1 MDQRPNN
8 YNDQGPNGQGPNG
21 NGGSGGP
28 KNKSSL
34 LVLLICVLATLLI
47 WTVFSN
53 ILQSSTSK
61 EITYDKFLEMLD
73 KGEVK
78 SVELQSGVLTIVP
91 REQKVEGVE
100 FEYSTTAME
109 DSTTLTAR
117 LLETEQKTG
126 NKITFNEIQ
135 PDPTGSIIY
144 TILSLLVPFVF
155 LIILMNWLM
164 RKMNK
169 GGGMM
174 GVGKSK
180 AKAYVQQETGVTFKD
195 VAGEDEA
202 KESLQEVVD
211 FLHNPGKY
219 TTIGAKLPKGA
230 LLVGP
235 PGTGKTLLAKAV
247 AGEAHVPFFSL
258 SGSDFVEMFVGV
270 GASRVRDLFA
280 QAKKNAPC
288 IVFIDEIDA
297 VGRQRG
303 SGLGGGH
310 DEREQTLN
318 QLLVE
323 MDGFGANEGII
334 TIAATNR
341 PDILDPALLRPGRFD
356 RRVVVGRPDL
366 AGRIAILKVHARN
379 KPLDSDINLDIIA
392 KKIPGFTGAD
402 IANLLNEAAL
412 LAARQNRKTISM
424 ADMEEA
430 SEKVSYG
437 PERKSHKVSDSERRL
452 TAYHES
458 GHAIMATVLKEAD
471 PVHKV
476 TIIPRGQA
484 GGYTMMLPHEERSF
498 ITKAHLLAQLR
509 VALGGRCAEQIVFK
523 EISSGASGDLQQVTG
538 ILRKMIMEWGM
549 SDRLGPMIF
558 GEHQEQIFLGKQLG
572 SERNYGETVATIIDE
587 EMHKYLDE
595 AYNDTM
601 RILTE
606 NMEVLE
612 AMAQALLEVETI
624 NHKQVENLFKYHSI
638 YAPGEEP
645 KQEESEFSPPPM
657 DDGYG
662 LPSFTN

>member
-1 MDQRPNN
+1 MAL
-8 YNDQGPNGQGPNG
+8 Y
-21 NGGSGGP
+21 
-28 KNKSSL
+28 
-34 LVLLICVLATLLI
+34 VLLIIIAVSIFNTFVHPQEKN
-47 WTVFSN
+47 T
-53 ILQSSTSK
+53 
-61 EITYDKFLEMLD
+61 EITYSDFISQVEK
-73 KGEVK
+73 KNVS
-78 SVELQSGVLTIVP
+78 SVVMTNNAVTGKMKDGTEFATYIPDNDTQLLNKLNDGNVTITAKP
-91 REQKVEGVE
+91 PEQP
-100 FEYSTTAME
+100 SWWM
-109 DSTTLTAR
+109 
-117 LLETEQKTG
+117 
-126 NKITFNEIQ
+126 
-135 PDPTGSIIY
+135 
-144 TILSLLVPFVF
+144 SLLSNLLPIVI
-155 LIILMNWLM
+155 LIGVWFWMMNQTQ
-164 RKMNK
+164 
-169 GGGMM
+169 GGGGRVMSF
-174 GVGKSK
+174 GKSR
-180 AKAYVQQETGVTFKD
+180 AKMTGEGQVHVNFND

-202 KESLQEVVD
+202 KEELSEVVD
-211 FLHNPGKY
+211 FLKNPGRY
-219 TTIGAKLPKGA
+219 TAIGAKIPKGV

-247 AGEAHVPFFSL
+247 AGEAKVPFFSI

-323 MDGFGANEGII
+323 MDGFGSNEGII
-334 TIAATNR
+334 TLAATNR

-366 AGRIAILKVHARN
+366 RGRIAILRVHARN
-379 KPLDSDINLDIIA
+379 KPLEPDVDLATIA
-392 KKIPGFTGAD
+392 KKVPGFTGAD
-402 IANLLNEAAL
+402 LANMLNEAAL
-412 LAARQNRKTISM
+412 LAARDNRKTISM
-424 ADMEEA
+424 ADLEEA

-437 PERKSHKVSDSERRL
+437 PERKSHKVSDEERKL

-458 GHAIMATVLKEAD
+458 GHAIMATLLKDAD

-498 ITKAHLLAQLR
+498 ITKSHLLAQIR
-509 VALGGRCAEQIVFK
+509 VALGGRCAEKIIFN
-523 EISSGASGDLQQVTG
+523 EISSGASGDLQQVTS

-601 RILTE
+601 QTLTD
-606 NMEVLE
+606 NLPVLH
-612 AMAQALLEVETI
+612 AMAKALMEVETI
-624 NHKQVENLFKYHSI
+624 DHKQVENLFKYHSI

-645 KQEESEFSPPPM
+645 KKEEESSDSPLPPM
-657 DDGYG
+657 PSDSSP
-662 LPSFTN
+662 LPPVFGE

>member
-1 MDQRPNN
+1 MAMFNTFVRPQDKSKEMAYSDFITQIEKKNVDSIVMTEN
-8 YNDQGPNGQGPNG
+8 AVKGKLKDGTEFSTYIPNQDTQVIQKLTEAKVVVTVKPPEQP
-21 NGGSGGP
+21 SWWM
-28 KNKSSL
+28 SL
-34 LVLLICVLATLLI
+34 LSSVLPILIL
-47 WTVFSN
+47 VFVW
-53 ILQSSTSK
+53 
-61 EITYDKFLEMLD
+61 FW
-73 KGEVK
+73 
-78 SVELQSGVLTIVP
+78 
-91 REQKVEGVE
+91 
-100 FEYSTTAME
+100 
-109 DSTTLTAR
+109 
-117 LLETEQKTG
+117 
-126 NKITFNEIQ
+126 
-135 PDPTGSIIY
+135 IINQ
-144 TILSLLVPFVF
+144 TQ
-155 LIILMNWLM
+155 
-164 RKMNK
+164 
-169 GGGMM
+169 GGGGRMM
-174 GVGKSK
+174 SFGRSR
-180 AKAYVQQETGVTFKD
+180 AKLAAEGQVHVNFSD

-202 KESLQEVVD
+202 KAELTEVVD
-211 FLHNPGKY
+211 FLKNPGRY
-219 TTIGAKLPKGA
+219 NAIGAKIPKGV

-247 AGEAHVPFFSL
+247 AGEANVPFFSI

-270 GASRVRDLFA
+270 GASRVRDLFT

-366 AGRIAILKVHARN
+366 AGRVAILKVHAKN
-379 KPLDSDINLDIIA
+379 KPLAEDIDLETIA

-412 LAARQNRKTISM
+412 LAARENRQIISM
-424 ADMEEA
+424 KDMEEA
-430 SEKVSYG
+430 SEKVCYG
-437 PERKSHKVSDSERRL
+437 PERRSHKVSELERRI

-458 GHAIMATVLKEAD
+458 GHAIMATLLKDAD

-484 GGYTMMLPHEERSF
+484 GGYTMMLPQEEKSF
-498 ITKAHLLAQLR
+498 ITKSHLLAKLR
-509 VALGGRCAEQIVFK
+509 VALGGRCAEQIIFN
-523 EISSGASGDLQQVTG
+523 EISSGASGDLQQVTS

-549 SDRLGPMIF
+549 SERLGPMIF

-595 AYNDTM
+595 AYQDTM
-601 RILTE
+601 KMLTE
-606 NMEVLE
+606 HMEVLE
-612 AMAQALLEVETI
+612 AMAQALLQVETI
-624 NHKQVENLFKYHSI
+624 DRKQVENLFKYHSLK
-638 YAPGEEP
+638 APEE
-645 KQEESEFSPPPM
+645 EEAEKVSEPLSSEKDEKIFQS
-657 DDGYG
+657 
-662 LPSFTN
+662 TEE

>member
-1 MDQRPNN
+1 MNKFVKNVALYVFLMVIAVAIFNTFVHPQDKLAEMAYSDFVSQIEKKNVASVVMTENSIKGKLKDGTEFSTYIPNN
-8 YNDQGPNGQGPNG
+8 DMKIVEKMTEG
-21 NGGSGGP
+21 NVVITAKPPEQPSWWMSLL
-28 KNKSSL
+28 SSL
-34 LVLLICVLATLLI
+34 LPILI
-47 WTVFSN
+47 
-53 ILQSSTSK
+53 
-61 EITYDKFLEMLD
+61 
-73 KGEVK
+73 
-78 SVELQSGVLTIVP
+78 
-91 REQKVEGVE
+91 
-100 FEYSTTAME
+100 
-109 DSTTLTAR
+109 
-117 LLETEQKTG
+117 
-126 NKITFNEIQ
+126 
-135 PDPTGSIIY
+135 
-144 TILSLLVPFVF
+144 LVAVWFW
-155 LIILMNWLM
+155 IMNQTQ
-164 RKMNK
+164 
-169 GGGMM
+169 GGGGRVMSF
-174 GVGKSK
+174 GKSR
-180 AKAYVQQETGVTFKD
+180 AKMSGEGQVHVDFSD

-202 KESLQEVVD
+202 KEELAEVVD
-211 FLHNPGKY
+211 FLKNPGRY
-219 TTIGAKLPKGA
+219 TAIGAKIPKGV

-247 AGEAHVPFFSL
+247 AGEAKVPFFSI

-334 TIAATNR
+334 TLAATNR

-379 KPLDSDINLDIIA
+379 KPLDPDIDLKTIA

-412 LAARQNRKTISM
+412 LAARENRKTISM

-437 PERKSHKVSDSERRL
+437 PERKSHKVSDEERKI

-458 GHAIMATVLKEAD
+458 GHAIMATVLEHAD

-484 GGYTMMLPHEERSF
+484 GGYTMMLPQEERSF
-498 ITKAHLLAQLR
+498 ITKSHLLAQLR
-509 VALGGRCAEQIVFK
+509 VALGGRCAEQIIFN
-523 EISSGASGDLQQVTG
+523 EISSGASGDLQQVTS

-572 SERNYGETVATIIDE
+572 SERNYGEAVATIIDE

-601 RILTE
+601 ETLTAHID
-606 NMEVLE
+606 VLK
-612 AMAQALLEVETI
+612 AMAKALLDVETI
-624 NHKQVENLFKYHSI
+624 NSEQVKNLFKYHSI
-638 YAPGEEP
+638 YPPEEEP
-645 KQEESEFSPPPM
+645 VQENNDNNESGLSAPDLPPRGPAPL
-657 DDGYG
+657 GG
-662 LPSFTN
+662 E

>member
-1 MDQRPNN
+1 MNKFVKNVALYVFIIVIAVAIFNTFVHPQEKLTEMAYSDFVAQIEKKNVSSVVMVENSIKGKLKDGTEFSTYIPNN
-8 YNDQGPNGQGPNG
+8 DMQIIEKMTDGDVVITAKPPEQP
-21 NGGSGGP
+21 SWWMSLL
-28 KNKSSL
+28 SSL
-34 LVLLICVLATLLI
+34 LPILILV
-47 WTVFSN
+47 
-53 ILQSSTSK
+53 
-61 EITYDKFLEMLD
+61 
-73 KGEVK
+73 
-78 SVELQSGVLTIVP
+78 GVWFWI
-91 REQKVEGVE
+91 
-100 FEYSTTAME
+100 
-109 DSTTLTAR
+109 
-117 LLETEQKTG
+117 
-126 NKITFNEIQ
+126 
-135 PDPTGSIIY
+135 
-144 TILSLLVPFVF
+144 
-155 LIILMNWLM
+155 MNQTQ
-164 RKMNK
+164 
-169 GGGMM
+169 GGGGRVMNF
-174 GVGKSK
+174 GKSR
-180 AKAYVQQETGVTFKD
+180 AKMSGEGQVHVNFSD
-195 VAGEDEA
+195 VAGENEA
-202 KESLQEVVD
+202 KEELTEVVD
-211 FLHNPGKY
+211 FLKNPGRY
-219 TTIGAKLPKGA
+219 TAIGAKIPKGV

-247 AGEAHVPFFSL
+247 AGEAKVPFFSI

-323 MDGFGANEGII
+323 MDGFSANEGII

-366 AGRIAILKVHARN
+366 AGRLAILKVHARN
-379 KPLDSDINLDIIA
+379 KPLEPDIDLEIIA

-437 PERKSHKVSDSERRL
+437 PERRSHKVSDSERRL

-458 GHAIMATVLKEAD
+458 GHAIMATVLKDAD

-509 VALGGRCAEQIVFK
+509 VALGGRCAEQIIFK

-587 EMHKYLDE
+587 EMHKYLNE

-624 NHKQVENLFKYHSI
+624 NHTQVENLFKYHSI

-645 KQEESEFSPPPM
+645 KNIDENDAPIPPSPSGEAGVPAFS
-657 DDGYG
+657 
-662 LPSFTN
+662 N

>member
-1 MDQRPNN
+1 MNN
-8 YNDQGPNGQGPNG
+8 MN
-21 NGGSGGP
+21 
-28 KNKSSL
+28 
-34 LVLLICVLATLLI
+34 
-47 WTVFSN
+47 
-53 ILQSSTSK
+53 
-61 EITYDKFLEMLD
+61 
-73 KGEVK
+73 EVK
-78 SVELQSGVLTIVP
+78 SPKKPVLMYYVIIFLLVILFNSAVMP
-91 REQKVEGVE
+91 AWREQQVKEVDYSTFMNLTDEKKIDKVEVDEDQILFTEKGDTKQT
-100 FEYSTTAME
+100 YKTA
-109 DSTTLTAR
+109 
-117 LLETEQKTG
+117 
-126 NKITFNEIQ
+126 
-135 PDPTGSIIY
+135 
-144 TILSLLVPFVF
+144 
-155 LIILMNWLM
+155 LMNDPQLVS
-164 RKMNK
+164 RLHD
-169 GGGMM
+169 
-174 GVGKSK
+174 S
-180 AKAYVQQETGVTFKD
+180 GVTFTGQIVDKMNPILSILLSWVLPILIFFWIGQYMNKRFMKNMGGGPGAMQFGLGKSNAKIFVKPTDGIRFAD

-202 KESLQEVVD
+202 KEGLQEVVEY
-211 FLHNPGKY
+211 LHNPSKY
-219 TTIGAKLPKGA
+219 KEIGAKMPKGI

-235 PGTGKTLLAKAV
+235 PGTGKTMLAKAV
-247 AGEAHVPFFSL
+247 AGESNVPFFSI
-258 SGSDFVEMFVGV
+258 SGSEFVEMFVGM
-270 GASRVRDLFA
+270 GAAKVRDLFK
-280 QAKKNAPC
+280 QAKEKAPC

-323 MDGFGANEGII
+323 MDGFGSNEGII

-366 AGRIAILKVHARN
+366 RGRLAILRVHARN
-379 KPLDSDINLDIIA
+379 KPLEADVDLNTIA

-424 ADMEEA
+424 ADLEEA

-437 PERKSHKVSDSERRL
+437 PERKSHKVSDEERKL

-458 GHAIMATVLKEAD
+458 GHAIMATLLPDAD

-498 ITKAHLLAQLR
+498 ITKSHLLAQLR
-509 VALGGRCAEQIVFK
+509 VALGGRCAEKIIFD

-587 EMHKYLDE
+587 EMHKYLNE
-595 AYNDTM
+595 ALNDTM
-601 RILTE
+601 QMLTD
-606 NMEVLE
+606 NIEVLH
-612 AMAQALLEVETI
+612 AMAKALMEVETI
-624 NHKQVENLFKYHSI
+624 NHHQVENLFKYHSI
-638 YAPGEEP
+638 YSPDEQPAPASEDSPLPPVPGDGENP
-645 KQEESEFSPPPM
+645 LYS
-657 DDGYG
+657 
-662 LPSFTN
+662 L

>member
-1 MDQRPNN
+1 MNKFI
-8 YNDQGPNGQGPNG
+8 
-21 NGGSGGP
+21 
-28 KNKSSL
+28 KNVAL
-34 LVLLICVLATLLI
+34 YVLLIIIAVSIFNTFVHPQEKN
-47 WTVFSN
+47 T
-53 ILQSSTSK
+53 
-61 EITYDKFLEMLD
+61 EITYSDFISQVEK
-73 KGEVK
+73 KNVS
-78 SVELQSGVLTIVP
+78 SVVMTNNAVTGKMKDGTEFATYIPDNDTQLLNKLNDGNVTITAKP
-91 REQKVEGVE
+91 PEQP
-100 FEYSTTAME
+100 SWWM
-109 DSTTLTAR
+109 
-117 LLETEQKTG
+117 
-126 NKITFNEIQ
+126 
-135 PDPTGSIIY
+135 
-144 TILSLLVPFVF
+144 SLLSNLLPIVI
-155 LIILMNWLM
+155 LIGVWFWMMNQTQ
-164 RKMNK
+164 
-169 GGGMM
+169 GGGGRVMSF
-174 GVGKSK
+174 GKSR
-180 AKAYVQQETGVTFKD
+180 AKMTGEGQVHVNFND

-202 KESLQEVVD
+202 KEELSEVVD
-211 FLHNPGKY
+211 FLKNPGRY
-219 TTIGAKLPKGA
+219 TAIGAKIPKGV

-247 AGEAHVPFFSL
+247 AGEAKVPFFSI

-323 MDGFGANEGII
+323 MDGFGSNEGII
-334 TIAATNR
+334 TLAATNR

-366 AGRIAILKVHARN
+366 RGRIAILRVHARN
-379 KPLDSDINLDIIA
+379 KPLEPDVDLATIA
-392 KKIPGFTGAD
+392 KKVPGFTGAD
-402 IANLLNEAAL
+402 LANMLNEAAL
-412 LAARQNRKTISM
+412 LAARDNRKTISM
-424 ADMEEA
+424 ADLEEA

-437 PERKSHKVSDSERRL
+437 PERKSHRVSDEERKL

-458 GHAIMATVLKEAD
+458 GHAIMATLLKDAD

-498 ITKAHLLAQLR
+498 ITKSHLLAQIR
-509 VALGGRCAEQIVFK
+509 VALGGRCAEKIIFN
-523 EISSGASGDLQQVTG
+523 EISSGASGDLQQVTS

-587 EMHKYLDE
+587 EKHKYLDE

-601 RILTE
+601 QTLTD
-606 NMEVLE
+606 NLPVLH
-612 AMAQALLEVETI
+612 AMAKALMEVETI
-624 NHKQVENLFKYHSI
+624 DHKQVENLFKYHSI

-645 KQEESEFSPPPM
+645 KKEEESSDSPMPSDSSSPLPPVF
-657 DDGYG
+657 GE
-662 LPSFTN
+662 

>member
-1 MDQRPNN
+1 MAL
-8 YNDQGPNGQGPNG
+8 Y
-21 NGGSGGP
+21 
-28 KNKSSL
+28 
-34 LVLLICVLATLLI
+34 VLLIIIAVSIFNTFVHPQEKN
-47 WTVFSN
+47 T
-53 ILQSSTSK
+53 
-61 EITYDKFLEMLD
+61 EITYSDFISQVEK
-73 KGEVK
+73 KNVS
-78 SVELQSGVLTIVP
+78 SVVMTNNAVTGKMKDGTEFATYIPDNDTQLLNKLNDGNVTITAKP
-91 REQKVEGVE
+91 PEQP
-100 FEYSTTAME
+100 SWWM
-109 DSTTLTAR
+109 
-117 LLETEQKTG
+117 
-126 NKITFNEIQ
+126 
-135 PDPTGSIIY
+135 
-144 TILSLLVPFVF
+144 SLLSNLLPIVI
-155 LIILMNWLM
+155 LIGVWFWMMNQTQ
-164 RKMNK
+164 
-169 GGGMM
+169 GGGGRVMSF
-174 GVGKSK
+174 GKSR
-180 AKAYVQQETGVTFKD
+180 AKMTGEGQVHVNFND

-202 KESLQEVVD
+202 KEELSEVVD
-211 FLHNPGKY
+211 FLKNPGRY
-219 TTIGAKLPKGA
+219 TAIGAKIPKGV

-247 AGEAHVPFFSL
+247 AGEAKVPFFSI

-323 MDGFGANEGII
+323 MDGFGSNEGII
-334 TIAATNR
+334 TLAATNR

-366 AGRIAILKVHARN
+366 RGRIAILRVHARN
-379 KPLDSDINLDIIA
+379 KPLEPDVDLATIA
-392 KKIPGFTGAD
+392 KKVPGFTGAD
-402 IANLLNEAAL
+402 LANMLNEAAL
-412 LAARQNRKTISM
+412 LAARDNRKTISM
-424 ADMEEA
+424 ADLEEA

-437 PERKSHKVSDSERRL
+437 PERKSHRVSDEERKL

-458 GHAIMATVLKEAD
+458 GHAIMATLLKDAD
-471 PVHKV
+471 SVHKV

-498 ITKAHLLAQLR
+498 ITKSHLLAQIR
-509 VALGGRCAEQIVFK
+509 VALGGRCAEKIIFN
-523 EISSGASGDLQQVTG
+523 EISSGASGDLQQVTS

-601 RILTE
+601 QTLTD
-606 NMEVLE
+606 NLPVLH
-612 AMAQALLEVETI
+612 AMAKALMEVETI
-624 NHKQVENLFKYHSI
+624 DHKQVENLFKYHSI

-645 KQEESEFSPPPM
+645 KKEEESSDSPMPSDSSSPLPPVF
-657 DDGYG
+657 GE
-662 LPSFTN
+662 

>member
-1 MDQRPNN
+1 MNKFVKNVALYVFIIVIAVAIFNTFVHPQGKFTEMAYSDFVAQIEKKNVSSVIMVENSIKGKLKDGTEFSTYIPNN
-8 YNDQGPNGQGPNG
+8 DTQIVKKMTDGDVVITVKPPEQP
-21 NGGSGGP
+21 SWWMSLL
-28 KNKSSL
+28 SSL
-34 LVLLICVLATLLI
+34 LPILILV
-47 WTVFSN
+47 
-53 ILQSSTSK
+53 
-61 EITYDKFLEMLD
+61 
-73 KGEVK
+73 
-78 SVELQSGVLTIVP
+78 GVWFWI
-91 REQKVEGVE
+91 
-100 FEYSTTAME
+100 
-109 DSTTLTAR
+109 
-117 LLETEQKTG
+117 
-126 NKITFNEIQ
+126 
-135 PDPTGSIIY
+135 
-144 TILSLLVPFVF
+144 
-155 LIILMNWLM
+155 MNQTQ
-164 RKMNK
+164 
-169 GGGMM
+169 GGGGRVMSFGRSRARM
-174 GVGKSK
+174 SGEGQVHVNFS
-180 AKAYVQQETGVTFKD
+180 D

-202 KESLQEVVD
+202 KEELAEVVD
-211 FLHNPGKY
+211 FLKNPGRY
-219 TTIGAKLPKGA
+219 TAIGAKIPKGV

-247 AGEAHVPFFSL
+247 AGEAKVPFFSI

>member
-1 MDQRPNN
+1 MNKFI
-8 YNDQGPNGQGPNG
+8 
-21 NGGSGGP
+21 
-28 KNKSSL
+28 KNVAL
-34 LVLLICVLATLLI
+34 YVLLIIVAVSINTFVHPQEKHTEISYTDFITQVEKKNVSSIEMTNNAVVGKMKDGTEFATYIPDNDTQLLGKLEDNN
-47 WTVFSN
+47 VS
-53 ILQSSTSK
+53 
-61 EITYDKFLEMLD
+61 ITAK
-73 KGEVK
+73 
-78 SVELQSGVLTIVP
+78 P
-91 REQKVEGVE
+91 PEQP
-100 FEYSTTAME
+100 SWWM
-109 DSTTLTAR
+109 
-117 LLETEQKTG
+117 
-126 NKITFNEIQ
+126 
-135 PDPTGSIIY
+135 
-144 TILSLLVPFVF
+144 SLLSNLLPIVI
-155 LIILMNWLM
+155 LIAVWFWMMNQTQ
-164 RKMNK
+164 
-169 GGGMM
+169 GGGGRVMSF
-174 GVGKSK
+174 GKSK
-180 AKAYVQQETGVTFKD
+180 AKMTGEGQIHVTFND

-202 KESLQEVVD
+202 KEELSEVVD
-211 FLHNPGKY
+211 FLKNPGRY
-219 TTIGAKLPKGA
+219 TAIGAKIPKGV

-247 AGEAHVPFFSL
+247 AGEAKVPFFSI

-270 GASRVRDLFA
+270 GASRVRDLFS

-323 MDGFGANEGII
+323 MDGFGSNEGII
-334 TIAATNR
+334 TLAATNR

-356 RRVVVGRPDL
+356 RRVVVGTPDL
-366 AGRIAILKVHARN
+366 RGRIAILRVHAKN
-379 KPLDSDINLDIIA
+379 KPLEPDVDLPTIA
-392 KKIPGFTGAD
+392 KKVPGFTGAD
-402 IANLLNEAAL
+402 LANMLNEAAL
-412 LAARQNRKTISM
+412 MAARANRKTISM
-424 ADMEEA
+424 SDLEEA

-437 PERKSHKVSDSERRL
+437 PERKSHKVNDDEKKL

-458 GHAIMATVLKEAD
+458 GHAIMATLLKDAD

-498 ITKAHLLAQLR
+498 ITKSHLLAQIR
-509 VALGGRCAEQIVFK
+509 VALGGRCAEKIIFN
-523 EISSGASGDLQQVTG
+523 EISSGASGDLQQVTA

-601 RILTE
+601 QMLTD
-606 NMEVLE
+606 NLPVLH
-612 AMAQALLEVETI
+612 AMAKALMEVETI
-624 NHKQVENLFKYHSI
+624 NHTQVENLFKYHSI
-638 YAPGEEP
+638 YAPGDEP
-645 KQEESEFSPPPM
+645 DKNLPPVDDNNAPLPPIPPDTTSPLPPVFG
-657 DDGYG
+657 D
-662 LPSFTN
+662 

>member
-1 MDQRPNN
+1 MNKFI
-8 YNDQGPNGQGPNG
+8 
-21 NGGSGGP
+21 
-28 KNKSSL
+28 KNVAL
-34 LVLLICVLATLLI
+34 YVLLIIIAVSIFNTFVHPQEKN
-47 WTVFSN
+47 T
-53 ILQSSTSK
+53 
-61 EITYDKFLEMLD
+61 EITYSDFISQVEK
-73 KGEVK
+73 KNVS
-78 SVELQSGVLTIVP
+78 SVVMTNNAVTGKMKDGTEFATYIPDNDTQLLNKLNDGNVTITAKP
-91 REQKVEGVE
+91 PEQP
-100 FEYSTTAME
+100 SWRM
-109 DSTTLTAR
+109 
-117 LLETEQKTG
+117 
-126 NKITFNEIQ
+126 
-135 PDPTGSIIY
+135 
-144 TILSLLVPFVF
+144 SLLSNLLPIVI
-155 LIILMNWLM
+155 LIGVWFWMMNQTQ
-164 RKMNK
+164 
-169 GGGMM
+169 GGGGRVMSF
-174 GVGKSK
+174 GKSR
-180 AKAYVQQETGVTFKD
+180 AKMTGEGQVHVNFND

-202 KESLQEVVD
+202 KEELSEVVD
-211 FLHNPGKY
+211 FLKNPGRY
-219 TTIGAKLPKGA
+219 TAIGAKIPKGV

-247 AGEAHVPFFSL
+247 AGEAKVPFFSI

-323 MDGFGANEGII
+323 MDGFGSNEGII
-334 TIAATNR
+334 TLAATNR

-366 AGRIAILKVHARN
+366 RGRIAILRVHARN
-379 KPLDSDINLDIIA
+379 KPLEPDVDLATIA
-392 KKIPGFTGAD
+392 KKVPGFTGAD
-402 IANLLNEAAL
+402 LANMLNEAAL
-412 LAARQNRKTISM
+412 LAARDNRKTISM
-424 ADMEEA
+424 ADLEEA

-437 PERKSHKVSDSERRL
+437 PERKSHRVSDEERKL

-458 GHAIMATVLKEAD
+458 GHAIMATLLKDAD

-498 ITKAHLLAQLR
+498 ITKSHLLAQIR
-509 VALGGRCAEQIVFK
+509 VALGGRCAEKIIFN
-523 EISSGASGDLQQVTG
+523 EISSGASGDLQQVTS

-601 RILTE
+601 QTLTD
-606 NMEVLE
+606 NLPVLH
-612 AMAQALLEVETI
+612 AMAKALMEVETI
-624 NHKQVENLFKYHSI
+624 DHKQVENLFKYHSI

-645 KQEESEFSPPPM
+645 KKEEESSDSPMPSDSSSPLPPVF
-657 DDGYG
+657 GE
-662 LPSFTN
+662 

>member
-1 MDQRPNN
+1 MAL
-8 YNDQGPNGQGPNG
+8 Y
-21 NGGSGGP
+21 
-28 KNKSSL
+28 
-34 LVLLICVLATLLI
+34 VLLIIIAVSIFNTFVHPQEKN
-47 WTVFSN
+47 T
-53 ILQSSTSK
+53 
-61 EITYDKFLEMLD
+61 EITYSDFISQVEK
-73 KGEVK
+73 KNVS
-78 SVELQSGVLTIVP
+78 SVVMTNNAVTGKMKDGTEFATYIPDNDTQLLNKLNDGNVTITAKPPEQPSWWMNLLSNLLPIVILIGVW
-91 REQKVEGVE
+91 
-100 FEYSTTAME
+100 FWM
-109 DSTTLTAR
+109 
-117 LLETEQKTG
+117 
-126 NKITFNEIQ
+126 
-135 PDPTGSIIY
+135 
-144 TILSLLVPFVF
+144 
-155 LIILMNWLM
+155 MNQTQ
-164 RKMNK
+164 
-169 GGGMM
+169 GGGGRVMSF
-174 GVGKSK
+174 GKSR
-180 AKAYVQQETGVTFKD
+180 AKMTGEGQVHVNFND

-202 KESLQEVVD
+202 KEELSEVVD
-211 FLHNPGKY
+211 FLKNPGRY
-219 TTIGAKLPKGA
+219 TAIGAKIPKGV

-247 AGEAHVPFFSL
+247 AGEAKVPFFSI

-323 MDGFGANEGII
+323 MDGFGSNEGII
-334 TIAATNR
+334 TLAATNR

-366 AGRIAILKVHARN
+366 RGRIAILRVHARN
-379 KPLDSDINLDIIA
+379 KPLEPDVDLATIA
-392 KKIPGFTGAD
+392 KKVPGFTGAD
-402 IANLLNEAAL
+402 LANMLNEAAL
-412 LAARQNRKTISM
+412 LAARDNRKTISM
-424 ADMEEA
+424 ADLEEA

-437 PERKSHKVSDSERRL
+437 PERKSHRVSDEERKL

-458 GHAIMATVLKEAD
+458 GHAIMATLLKDAD

-498 ITKAHLLAQLR
+498 ITKSHLLAQIR
-509 VALGGRCAEQIVFK
+509 VALGGRCAEKIIFN
-523 EISSGASGDLQQVTG
+523 EISSGASGDLQQVTS

-601 RILTE
+601 QTLTD
-606 NMEVLE
+606 NLPVLH
-612 AMAQALLEVETI
+612 AMAKALMEVETI
-624 NHKQVENLFKYHSI
+624 DHKQVENLFKYHSI

-645 KQEESEFSPPPM
+645 KKEEESSDSPMPSDSSSPLPPVF
-657 DDGYG
+657 GE
-662 LPSFTN
+662 

>member
-1 MDQRPNN
+1 MNKFV
-8 YNDQGPNGQGPNG
+8 
-21 NGGSGGP
+21 
-28 KNKSSL
+28 KNVAL
-34 LVLLICVLATLLI
+34 
-47 WTVFSN
+47 
-53 ILQSSTSK
+53 
-61 EITYDKFLEMLD
+61 Y
-73 KGEVK
+73 
-78 SVELQSGVLTIVP
+78 
-91 REQKVEGVE
+91 
-100 FEYSTTAME
+100 
-109 DSTTLTAR
+109 
-117 LLETEQKTG
+117 
-126 NKITFNEIQ
+126 
-135 PDPTGSIIY
+135 
-144 TILSLLVPFVF
+144 VF
-155 LIILMNWLM
+155 LIVIAVAMFNTFVRPQDKSKEMAYSDFIAQIEKKNVDSIVMTENAVKGKLKDGTEFSTYIPNQDTQVIQKLTEAKVVVTVKPPEQPSWWMSLLSSVLPILILVFVWFWIINQTQ
-164 RKMNK
+164 
-169 GGGMM
+169 GGGGRMM
-174 GVGKSK
+174 SFGRSR
-180 AKAYVQQETGVTFKD
+180 AKLAAEGQVHVNFSD

-202 KESLQEVVD
+202 KAELTEVVD
-211 FLHNPGKY
+211 FLKNPGRY
-219 TTIGAKLPKGA
+219 NAIGAKIPKGV

-247 AGEAHVPFFSL
+247 AGEANVPFFSI

-280 QAKKNAPC
+280 QAKKSAPC

-366 AGRIAILKVHARN
+366 AGRVAILKVHAKN
-379 KPLDSDINLDIIA
+379 KPLAEDIDLETIA

-412 LAARQNRKTISM
+412 LAARENRQIISM
-424 ADMEEA
+424 KDMEEA
-430 SEKVSYG
+430 SEKVCYG
-437 PERKSHKVSDSERRL
+437 PERRSHKVSELERRI

-458 GHAIMATVLKEAD
+458 GHAIMATLLKDAD

-484 GGYTMMLPHEERSF
+484 GGYTMMLPQEEKSF
-498 ITKAHLLAQLR
+498 ITKSHLLAKLR
-509 VALGGRCAEQIVFK
+509 VALGGRCAEQIIFN
-523 EISSGASGDLQQVTG
+523 EISSGASGDLQQVTS

-549 SDRLGPMIF
+549 SERLGPMIF

-595 AYNDTM
+595 AYQDTM
-601 RILTE
+601 KMLTE
-606 NMEVLE
+606 HMEVLE
-612 AMAQALLEVETI
+612 AMAQALLQVETI
-624 NHKQVENLFKYHSI
+624 DRKQVENLFKYHSLK
-638 YAPGEEP
+638 APEE
-645 KQEESEFSPPPM
+645 EEAEKVSEPLSSEKDEKIFQS
-657 DDGYG
+657 
-662 LPSFTN
+662 TEE

>member
-1 MDQRPNN
+1 MNKFV
-8 YNDQGPNGQGPNG
+8 
-21 NGGSGGP
+21 
-28 KNKSSL
+28 KNVAL
-34 LVLLICVLATLLI
+34 
-47 WTVFSN
+47 
-53 ILQSSTSK
+53 
-61 EITYDKFLEMLD
+61 Y
-73 KGEVK
+73 
-78 SVELQSGVLTIVP
+78 
-91 REQKVEGVE
+91 
-100 FEYSTTAME
+100 
-109 DSTTLTAR
+109 
-117 LLETEQKTG
+117 
-126 NKITFNEIQ
+126 
-135 PDPTGSIIY
+135 
-144 TILSLLVPFVF
+144 VF
-155 LIILMNWLM
+155 LIVIAVAMFNTFVRPQDKSKEMAYSDFITQIEKKNVDSIVMTENAVKGKLKDGTEFSTYIPNQDTQVIQKLTEAKVVVTVKPPEQPSWWMSLLSSVLPILILVFVWFWIINQTQ
-164 RKMNK
+164 
-169 GGGMM
+169 GGGGRMM
-174 GVGKSK
+174 SFGRSR
-180 AKAYVQQETGVTFKD
+180 AKLAAEGQVHVNFSD

-202 KESLQEVVD
+202 KAELTEVVD
-211 FLHNPGKY
+211 FLKNPGRY
-219 TTIGAKLPKGA
+219 NAIGAKIPKGV

-247 AGEAHVPFFSL
+247 AGEANVPFFSI

-270 GASRVRDLFA
+270 GASRVRDLFT

-366 AGRIAILKVHARN
+366 AGRVAILKVHAKN
-379 KPLDSDINLDIIA
+379 KPLAEDIDLETIA

-412 LAARQNRKTISM
+412 LAARENRQIISM
-424 ADMEEA
+424 KDMEEA
-430 SEKVSYG
+430 SEKVCYG
-437 PERKSHKVSDSERRL
+437 PERRSHKVSELERRI

-458 GHAIMATVLKEAD
+458 GHAIMATLLKDAD

-484 GGYTMMLPHEERSF
+484 GGYTMMLPQEEKSF
-498 ITKAHLLAQLR
+498 ITKSHLLAKLR
-509 VALGGRCAEQIVFK
+509 VALGGRCAEQIIFN
-523 EISSGASGDLQQVTG
+523 EISSGASSDLQQVTS

-549 SDRLGPMIF
+549 SERLGPMIF

-595 AYNDTM
+595 AYQDTM
-601 RILTE
+601 KMLTE
-606 NMEVLE
+606 HMEVLE
-612 AMAQALLEVETI
+612 AMAQALLQVETI
-624 NHKQVENLFKYHSI
+624 DRKQVENLFKYHSLK
-638 YAPGEEP
+638 APEE
-645 KQEESEFSPPPM
+645 EEAEKVSEPLSSEKDEKIFQS
-657 DDGYG
+657 
-662 LPSFTN
+662 TEE

>member
-1 MDQRPNN
+1 MNKFVKNVALYVFIIVIAVAIFNTFVHPQEKFTEMPYSDFVAQIEKKNVSSVIMVENSIKGKLKDGTEFSTYIPNN
-8 YNDQGPNGQGPNG
+8 DTQIVKKMTDGDVVITVKPPEQP
-21 NGGSGGP
+21 SWWMSLL
-28 KNKSSL
+28 SSL
-34 LVLLICVLATLLI
+34 LPILILV
-47 WTVFSN
+47 
-53 ILQSSTSK
+53 
-61 EITYDKFLEMLD
+61 
-73 KGEVK
+73 
-78 SVELQSGVLTIVP
+78 GVWFWI
-91 REQKVEGVE
+91 
-100 FEYSTTAME
+100 
-109 DSTTLTAR
+109 
-117 LLETEQKTG
+117 
-126 NKITFNEIQ
+126 
-135 PDPTGSIIY
+135 
-144 TILSLLVPFVF
+144 
-155 LIILMNWLM
+155 MNQTQ
-164 RKMNK
+164 
-169 GGGMM
+169 GGGGRVMSFGRSRARM
-174 GVGKSK
+174 SGEGQVHVNFS
-180 AKAYVQQETGVTFKD
+180 D

-202 KESLQEVVD
+202 KEELAEVVD
-211 FLHNPGKY
+211 FLKNPGRY
-219 TTIGAKLPKGA
+219 TAIGAKIPKGV

-247 AGEAHVPFFSL
+247 AGEAKVPFFSI

>member
-1 MDQRPNN
+1 MNKFVKNVALYVFLMVIAVAIFNTFVHPQDKLAEMAYSDFVSQIEKKNVASVVMTENSIKGKLKDGTEFSTYIPNN
-8 YNDQGPNGQGPNG
+8 DMKIVEKMTEG
-21 NGGSGGP
+21 NVVITAKPPEQPSWWMSLL
-28 KNKSSL
+28 SSL
-34 LVLLICVLATLLI
+34 LPILI
-47 WTVFSN
+47 
-53 ILQSSTSK
+53 
-61 EITYDKFLEMLD
+61 
-73 KGEVK
+73 
-78 SVELQSGVLTIVP
+78 
-91 REQKVEGVE
+91 
-100 FEYSTTAME
+100 
-109 DSTTLTAR
+109 
-117 LLETEQKTG
+117 
-126 NKITFNEIQ
+126 
-135 PDPTGSIIY
+135 
-144 TILSLLVPFVF
+144 LVAVWFW
-155 LIILMNWLM
+155 IMNQTQ
-164 RKMNK
+164 
-169 GGGMM
+169 GGGGRVMSF
-174 GVGKSK
+174 GKSR
-180 AKAYVQQETGVTFKD
+180 AKMSGEGQVHVDFSD

-202 KESLQEVVD
+202 KEELAEVVD
-211 FLHNPGKY
+211 FLKNPGRY
-219 TTIGAKLPKGA
+219 TAIGAKIPKGV

-247 AGEAHVPFFSL
+247 AGEAKVPFFSI

-334 TIAATNR
+334 TLAATNR

-379 KPLDSDINLDIIA
+379 KPLDPDIDLKTIA

-412 LAARQNRKTISM
+412 LAARENRKTISM

-437 PERKSHKVSDSERRL
+437 PERKSHKVSDEERKI

-458 GHAIMATVLKEAD
+458 GHAIMATVLEHAD

-484 GGYTMMLPHEERSF
+484 GGYTMMLPQEERSF
-498 ITKAHLLAQLR
+498 ITKSHLLAQLR
-509 VALGGRCAEQIVFK
+509 VALGGRCAEQIIFN
-523 EISSGASGDLQQVTG
+523 EISSGASGDLQQVTS

-572 SERNYGETVATIIDE
+572 SERNYGEAVATIIDE

-601 RILTE
+601 ETLTAHID
-606 NMEVLE
+606 VLK
-612 AMAQALLEVETI
+612 AMAKALLDVETI
-624 NHKQVENLFKYHSI
+624 NSQQVKNLFKYHSI
-638 YAPGEEP
+638 YPPEEEP
-645 KQEESEFSPPPM
+645 GQENNDNNES
-657 DDGYG
+657 G
-662 LPSFTN
+662 LSAPAIPSRGPAPLLGE

>member
-1 MDQRPNN
+1 MNKFVKNVALYVFLMVIAVAIFNTFVHPQDKLAEMAYSDFVSQIEKKNVASVVMIENSIKGKLKDGTEFSTYIPNN
-8 YNDQGPNGQGPNG
+8 DMKIVEKMTEG
-21 NGGSGGP
+21 NVVITAKPPEQPSWWMSLL
-28 KNKSSL
+28 SSL
-34 LVLLICVLATLLI
+34 LPILI
-47 WTVFSN
+47 
-53 ILQSSTSK
+53 
-61 EITYDKFLEMLD
+61 
-73 KGEVK
+73 
-78 SVELQSGVLTIVP
+78 
-91 REQKVEGVE
+91 
-100 FEYSTTAME
+100 
-109 DSTTLTAR
+109 
-117 LLETEQKTG
+117 
-126 NKITFNEIQ
+126 
-135 PDPTGSIIY
+135 
-144 TILSLLVPFVF
+144 LVAVWFW
-155 LIILMNWLM
+155 IMNQTQ
-164 RKMNK
+164 
-169 GGGMM
+169 GGGGRVMSF
-174 GVGKSK
+174 GKSR
-180 AKAYVQQETGVTFKD
+180 AKMSGEGQVHVDFSD

-202 KESLQEVVD
+202 KEELAEVVD
-211 FLHNPGKY
+211 FLKNPGRY
-219 TTIGAKLPKGA
+219 TAIGAKIPKGV

-247 AGEAHVPFFSL
+247 AGEAKVPFFSI

-334 TIAATNR
+334 TLAATNR

-379 KPLDSDINLDIIA
+379 KPLDPDIDLKTIA

-412 LAARQNRKTISM
+412 LAARENRKTISM

-437 PERKSHKVSDSERRL
+437 PERKSHKVSDEERKI

-458 GHAIMATVLKEAD
+458 GHAIMATVLEHAD

-484 GGYTMMLPHEERSF
+484 GGYTMMLPQEERSF
-498 ITKAHLLAQLR
+498 ITKSHLLAQLR
-509 VALGGRCAEQIVFK
+509 VALGGRCAEQIIFN
-523 EISSGASGDLQQVTG
+523 EISSGASGDLQQVTS

-572 SERNYGETVATIIDE
+572 SERNYGEAVATIIDE

-601 RILTE
+601 ETLTAHID
-606 NMEVLE
+606 VLK
-612 AMAQALLEVETI
+612 AMAKALLDVETI
-624 NHKQVENLFKYHSI
+624 NSEQVKNLFKYHSI
-638 YAPGEEP
+638 YPPEEEP
-645 KQEESEFSPPPM
+645 VPENNDNNESGLSAPDLPPRGPAPLF
-657 DDGYG
+657 GE
-662 LPSFTN
+662 